1 MTAPSASRHSSR
13 VRRLGLYAAVALPP
27 LALAIIGVTHPHH
40 LTAASALYWRN
51 LHVITLPIF
60 PLLGFAPWLIVRFR
74 HSLPLSWAAGILGF
88 VFAVFYTGLD
98 VLAGIGAGGLKLD
111 SMGMATGT
119 VFGLGDS
126 LGRIGAIA
134 LIVAVLLAGIVSI
147 LSAGARAIPGS
158 LLVLAGSILLWRNH
172 IFFPFGVLG
181 QVLLAAGWVAVLLAL
196 RRVSSSSGIDPEE
209 ISPQEISPEEQPA
222 PQHP

>member
-1 MTAPSASRHSSR
+1 MTAPSGSGHTTR
-13 VRRLGLYAAVALPP
+13 VRRLLLYAAVTLPP
-27 LALAIIGVTHPHH
+27 LALAIIGVTHPQH
-40 LTAASALYWRN
+40 LTMASALYWRN

-74 HSLPLSWAAGILGF
+74 HSLALNWAAGILGF

-126 LGRIGAIA
+126 LGKIGAIA

-158 LLVLAGSILLWRNH
+158 ALVLAGSILLWRNH

-181 QVLLAAGWVAVLLAL
+181 QVLLGAGWVALLLAL
-196 RRVSSSSGIDPEE
+196 RRVSSGPGIDSGEVTSEE
-209 ISPQEISPEEQPA
+209 RPA

>member
-1 MTAPSASRHSSR
+1 VVTAPSTTSPDSRL
-13 VRRLGLYAAVALPP
+13 RRLGLYAAVALPP
-27 LALAIIGVTHPHH
+27 LALAIIGVTHPQH
-40 LTAASALYWRN
+40 LTMASALYWRN

-74 HSLPLSWAAGILGF
+74 HNLALSWASAILGF

-111 SMGMATGT
+111 SMGMATST

-147 LSAGARAIPGS
+147 LSAGAWAIPGS
-158 LLVLAGSILLWRNH
+158 VLVLAGSICLWRNH
-172 IFFPFGVLG
+172 IFFPIGVLG
-181 QVLLAAGWVAVLLAL
+181 QVLLAAGWITLILAL
-196 RRVSSSSGIDPEE
+196 RRKSNEPGSIPEA
-209 ISPQEISPEEQPA
+209 SPA